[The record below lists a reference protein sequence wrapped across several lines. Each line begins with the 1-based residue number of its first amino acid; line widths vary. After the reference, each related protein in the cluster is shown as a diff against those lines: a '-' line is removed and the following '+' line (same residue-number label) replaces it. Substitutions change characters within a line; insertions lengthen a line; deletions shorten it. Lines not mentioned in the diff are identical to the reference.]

1 MGDAIGAFG
10 HLVRW
15 AGTEGLERFLAVL
28 DDWAPVEVSDGE
40 GRHLTPGKRLIL
52 RGDWEA
58 GEDARCPLGWL
69 GYRVSDRFPAAQTG
83 AAVNAFAILWDAD
96 GERAM
101 SRWEMREAIAA
112 ELARRLAPPHR
123 GRTSSLSFKSG

>member
-1 MGDAIGAFG
+1 MVDAVGAFG
-10 HLVRW
+10 HLIRR
-15 AGTEGLERFLAVL
+15 AGTGGLERFLAVL
-28 DDWAPVEVSDGE
+28 DAWAPVEVSTGE
-40 GRHLTPGKRLIL
+40 HRHLTPGKRLIL

-69 GYRVSDRFPAAQTG
+69 GYRVNDRFAAAQTG
-83 AAVNAFAILWDAD
+83 AAVNAFAILWDAE

-112 ELARRLAPPHR
+112 ELARRLGSPPPGMR
-123 GRTSSLSFKSG
+123 Q